1 MKKLRGLRSHRD
13 RYTWLLF
20 LRQYAPMFR
29 HQTIGWG
36 SALVLLVLW
45 EVLARTGVADAT
57 FLPPPSLIFHTMWEL
72 MRTGVLLEHTAATMQ
87 RIGVGFGIATLLG
100 LMTAVACK
108 VLATIDHATAT
119 IVELIRGIAPLAL
132 LPAFMLIFGLG
143 FASIVA
149 AIVWVAWIPIFLN
162 TLQGMKSTDPL
173 LIKAARSMGSTRMQ
187 IALKVILPSA
197 IPFIVAGLRLAM
209 GSAFLVVVAAEMLGA
224 NSGLGFYIL
233 NASQIFEIPEM
244 YAAIF
249 MIGILGLLLN
259 TAFLL
264 AARLLTPWAHVR
276 E

>member
-1 MKKLRGLRSHRD
+1 
-13 RYTWLLF
+13 
-20 LRQYAPMFR
+20 
-29 HQTIGWG
+29 
-36 SALVLLVLW
+36 
-45 EVLARTGVADAT
+45 
-57 FLPPPSLIFHTMWEL
+57 
-72 MRTGVLLEHTAATMQ
+72 MQ
-87 RIGVGFGIATLLG
+87 RIGVGFGMATLLG
-100 LMTAVACK
+100 LTTAVACK
-108 VLATIDHATAT
+108 VFATIDYATAT

-162 TLQGMKSTDPL
+162 TLQGMKSADPL
-173 LIKAARSMGSTRMQ
+173 LIKAARSMGSNKMQ

-233 NASQIFEIPEM
+233 NASQTFEIPEM

-249 MIGILGLLLN
+249 MIGIVGLLLN

-264 AARLLTPWAHVR
+264 AARLLTPWAYVR